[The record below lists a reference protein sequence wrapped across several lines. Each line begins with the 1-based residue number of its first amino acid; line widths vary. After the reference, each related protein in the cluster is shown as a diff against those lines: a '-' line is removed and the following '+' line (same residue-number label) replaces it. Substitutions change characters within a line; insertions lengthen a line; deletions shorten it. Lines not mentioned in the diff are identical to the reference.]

1 MISISTFVGIL
12 GAITLFAYA
21 ILKSTDN
28 YLIFVSVYSSIIVLG
43 GSLGATLIS
52 YSFRLIL
59 AAFREMMV
67 NLLDEKNQN
76 KQLKQLVN
84 RVVEWNI
91 IYKKQGVTALEN
103 SLTANE
109 KKDDFIRYAIELL
122 GTGYK
127 SKELTCMLE
136 DTNESDFLRKNE
148 HVNVV
153 NALASYA
160 PSFGMIGTLI
170 GLIIMLDNMSGDLSA
185 LGKGLAIALLTTL
198 YGTLLAQILFK
209 PSAIRIERRQ
219 HRIFFERQ
227 IIIVGL
233 ELITE
238 NKDNLNIQDRL
249 NCYLA
254 PKHKMY
260 ELDK

>member
-12 GAITLFAYA
+12 GAVTLFAYA
-21 ILKSTDN
+21 ILESTDN
-28 YLIFVSVYSSIIVLG
+28 YLIFVSLYSIIIVLG

-52 YSFRLIL
+52 YSFRLIW
-59 AAFREMMV
+59 AAFTEMMV

-84 RVVEWNI
+84 RVIDWNN
-91 IYKKQGVTALEN
+91 IYKKQGITALEN
-103 SLTANE
+103 SLTAVE
-109 KKDDFIRYAIELL
+109 KKDLFIMNAIELV

-127 SKELTCMLE
+127 SNELSIMLE
-136 DTNESDFLRKNE
+136 DTNESDFQRRNE
-148 HVNVV
+148 HVNVI
-153 NALASYA
+153 NTLATYA
-160 PSFGMIGTLI
+160 PSFGMVGTLI

-198 YGTLLAQILFK
+198 YGTLFAQMLFK
-209 PSAIRIERRQ
+209 PSAIRIARRQ

-227 IIIVGL
+227 ILIVGL

-238 NKDNLNIQDRL
+238 NKDNLTIQDRL

-254 PKHKMY
+254 PKHKLS